1 MGTGHSILKPFQT
14 RFKPFIGQP
23 VCCCQIPLCHN
34 LFRFWF
40 LVTRCFQIPY
50 MGVGHSKRPLWTKYL
65 FENRSWAFKASAL
78 NSVFFENGS
87 WHSKRLLWTR
97 YLFWKWQLVTI
108 CKCWWASFE
117 AASTFFTFANLLSE
131 WFSLPQVPVWA
142 LFFANSFCR
151 HSKRRRWTNIL
162 TNQQLR
168 LGTHTRN
175 HVTVANERNKAS
187 TIIFQG
193 TVEQTIPFNRYN
205 SDTRLKGMKL

>member
-65 FENRSWAFKASAL
+65 FENWSWAFKARAL
-78 NSVFFENGS
+78 NPVFFEMGVGIQS
-87 WHSKRLLWTR
+87 ACFEPGI
-97 YLFWKWQLVTI
+97 LFWKWQLVTI

-131 WFSLPQVPVWA
+131 WFSLLQVPVWA
-142 LFFANSFCR
+142 YLGIIFCKFLLQAFKAPALNE
-151 HSKRRRWTNIL
+151 HIDKPAA
-162 TNQQLR
+162 Q
-168 LGTHTRN
+168 TRN
-175 HVTVANERNKAS
+175 THPESRDSCQWKKQGIYHHFPRNRWADN
-187 TIIFQG
+187 
-193 TVEQTIPFNRYN
+193 P
-205 SDTRLKGMKL
+205 L